1 MVLRL
6 FNVVCDERWALFP
19 IFQEVIIV
27 IEEVRVHRTAQ
38 SLLLR
43 ERAHTNV
50 REKYKLSYRII

>member
-6 FNVVCDERWALFP
+6 FNVVCDERWVLFP

-27 IEEVRVHRTAQ
+27 IEEVRVHRIAQ
-38 SLLLR
+38 LLLSH

-50 REKYKLSYRII
+50 REKYKLSHRII